1 MKKNIVKKIT
11 VVVDMQ
17 NDFLTGA
24 LANSDAV
31 SIIPSVIEEIK
42 KADFVIYTRDTH
54 CSDYMETQEGR
65 NLPVPHCIK
74 DTWGWQIVDELTPK
88 TLTSNGVIGK
98 TWYTFNKP
106 TFGCVDIWRNDIF
119 SKFVKNLGEGENLEV
134 TFCGTCTDICV
145 VSNAMIVKSLYP
157 EIIVNVKAD
166 ACAGLTPDKHKA
178 ALNVMDSC
186 QINVI

>member
-1 MKKNIVKKIT
+1 MKKIT

-17 NDFLTGA
+17 NDFLFGS
-24 LANSDAV
+24 LANDAAV
-31 SIIPSVIEEIK
+31 DIIPAVLEEINK
-42 KADFVIYTRDTH
+42 SDVVIFTRDTH
-54 CSDYMETQEGR
+54 GDNYFETQEGR
-65 NLPVPHCIK
+65 NLPIQHCI
-74 DTWGWQIVDELTPK
+74 DGTWGWEIVDELNPRNPNCNCLLK
-88 TLTSNGVIGK
+88 QKIF
-98 TWYTFNKP
+98 YIFNKP
-106 TFGCVDIWRNDIF
+106 TFGYVDIWKD
-119 SKFVKNLGEGENLEV
+119 KFFKKMVNEQNVEI

-157 EIIVNVKAD
+157 EIVVNVKAD

>member
-1 MKKNIVKKIT
+1 MKKIT

-17 NDFLTGA
+17 NDFLFGS
-24 LANSDAV
+24 LANDAAV
-31 SIIPSVIEEIK
+31 DIIPAVLEEIDK
-42 KADFVIYTRDTH
+42 SDVVVYTRDTH
-54 CSDYMETQEGR
+54 FDNYLETQEGR
-65 NLPVPHCIK
+65 NLPIKHCI
-74 DTWGWQIVDELTPK
+74 DGTWGWEIVDELNPK
-88 TLTSNGVIGK
+88 NLILVGK
-98 TWYTFNKP
+98 QFYIVNKP
-106 TFGCVDIWRNDIF
+106 TFGCVDIWKDNFFKKLVNEKD
-119 SKFVKNLGEGENLEV
+119 VEV

-157 EIIVNVKAD
+157 EIVVNVKAD

>member
-1 MKKNIVKKIT
+1 MKKIT

-17 NDFLTGA
+17 NDFITGA
-24 LANSDAV
+24 LANSAAE
-31 SIIPSVIEEIK
+31 SIIPSVLEEINK
-42 KADFVIYTRDTH
+42 SDVVVYTRDTH
-54 CSDYMETQEGR
+54 FDNYLETQEGK
-65 NLPVPHCIK
+65 NLPIQHCI
-74 DTWGWQIVDELTPK
+74 DGTWGWEIVDELNPK
-88 TLTSNGVIGK
+88 NLILVGK
-98 TWYTFNKP
+98 QFYIVNKP
-106 TFGCVDIWRNDIF
+106 TFGCVDIWKDNFFKKLVNEKD
-119 SKFVKNLGEGENLEV
+119 VEV

-157 EIIVNVKAD
+157 EIVVNVKAD

>member
-1 MKKNIVKKIT
+1 MKKIT

-17 NDFLTGA
+17 NDFLFGS
-24 LANSDAV
+24 LANDAAV
-31 SIIPSVIEEIK
+31 DIIPAVLQEIDK
-42 KADFVIYTRDTH
+42 SDVVVYTRDTH
-54 CSDYMETQEGR
+54 GDNYFETQEGKK
-65 NLPVPHCIK
+65 LPVKHCIK
-74 DTWGWQIVDELTPK
+74 DTWGWEIVDELNIK
-88 TLTSNGVIGK
+88 NLIVDGILSEKQSFVFYIVD
-98 TWYTFNKP
+98 KP
-106 TFGCVDIWRNDIF
+106 TFGCVDIWNDDLF
-119 SKFVKNLGEGENLEV
+119 KNLVEDRDVEV

-186 QINVI
+186 QINII

>member
-1 MKKNIVKKIT
+1 MKKIT

-17 NDFLTGA
+17 NDFITGA
-24 LANSDAV
+24 LANSAAE
-31 SIIPSVIEEIK
+31 SIIPAVLEEIDK
-42 KADFVIYTRDTH
+42 SDVVVYTRDTH
-54 CSDYMETQEGR
+54 FDNYLETQEGR
-65 NLPVPHCIK
+65 NLPIKHCI
-74 DTWGWQIVDELTPK
+74 DGTWGWEIVDELNPK
-88 TLTSNGVIGK
+88 NIILVGK
-98 TWYTFNKP
+98 QFYIVNKP
-106 TFGCVDIWRNDIF
+106 TFGCVDIWKDNFFKKLVNEKD
-119 SKFVKNLGEGENLEV
+119 VEV

-157 EIIVNVKAD
+157 EIVVNVKAA